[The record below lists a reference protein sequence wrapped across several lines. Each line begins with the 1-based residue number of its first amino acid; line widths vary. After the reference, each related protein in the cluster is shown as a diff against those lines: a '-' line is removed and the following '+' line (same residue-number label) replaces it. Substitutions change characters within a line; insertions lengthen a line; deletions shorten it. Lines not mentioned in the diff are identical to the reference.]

1 MKRKNQSNILAR
13 EYITTALIK
22 LANEKPLSS
31 ISISE
36 LTQKVG
42 VSRMTYYRNYSSKEE
57 ILETYMN
64 EIVAAY
70 RVDLEKMG
78 TPKTYGNYEN
88 ILHCFRYFKKYQSF
102 LNCIIKIGM
111 GKLLLD
117 ALTSYLL
124 ETYHKDSTDTALY
137 YSLQA
142 YAGALFN
149 IYMAWTANGYKESIE
164 ELASIIQSPTLT
176 SGADK

>member
-1 MKRKNQSNILAR
+1 M
-13 EYITTALIK
+13 
-22 LANEKPLSS
+22 
-31 ISISE
+31 
-36 LTQKVG
+36 
-42 VSRMTYYRNYSSKEE
+42 
-57 ILETYMN
+57 
-64 EIVAAY
+64 
-70 RVDLEKMG
+70 
-78 TPKTYGNYEN
+78 
-88 ILHCFRYFKKYQSF
+88 
-102 LNCIIKIGM
+102 
-111 GKLLLD
+111 LLD